1 MNEWEENLRLKAELM
16 TMGAWIPVTEALPE
30 DRETVLI
37 TWKNTQPEPYYQ
49 HIKDLPFT
57 NPAVYYRGKWYWWD
71 STIQDFLAEYGERFG
86 AIEPIDADIEITA
99 WMPMPE
105 PYLK

>member
-1 MNEWEENLRLKAELM
+1 MNEWEENLRLKAELIN
-16 TMGAWIPVTEALPE
+16 MGAWIPVSEAMPE
-30 DRETVLI
+30 DLETVLI

-86 AIEPIDADIEITA
+86 AIEPMDEFIEITA